1 MRKMPEMIAE
11 YRKSRR
17 ELREKTRKSKEK
29 SAQEKYFIATGQME
43 QEAAWEIFKERA
55 KK

>member
-1 MRKMPEMIAE
+1 MRMMPQMIAE
-11 YRKSRR
+11 YRKTRR

-29 SAQEKYFIATGQME
+29 TAEEIYLIATGRMQ

>member
-1 MRKMPEMIAE
+1 MPAMIAE

-29 SAQEKYFIATGQME
+29 TPQEKYLIATGKME

-55 KK
+55 RK